1 MQVSPGGQMVNQ
13 PNVLKQSQKLEN
25 VSTYH
30 SYHYALMQV
39 QTEQR
44 HDYPQKHSEQ
54 NCIDDR
60 ELELRSTVEGRVAQ
74 RTLTEICA
82 SGSAYVI

>member
-1 MQVSPGGQMVNQ
+1 
-13 PNVLKQSQKLEN
+13 
-25 VSTYH
+25 
-30 SYHYALMQV
+30 MQV

-54 NCIDDR
+54 NCIEDR

-74 RTLTEICA
+74 RILTEICA